1 MSKRT
6 KTRAESRL
14 WGYFIFYYLKKKKKT
29 MELTLILNM
38 HYFHPIA
45 QIWLLS
51 HQLNIKPTKKRKKN
65 SLTLGISWAK
75 IETKNSI
82 I

>member
-14 WGYFIFYYLKKKKKT
+14 WGYFIFYYLKKKKKKKKT

-38 HYFHPIA
+38 HYFPSNCPNMIA
-45 QIWLLS
+45 VSSTQ
-51 HQLNIKPTKKRKKN
+51 H
-65 SLTLGISWAK
+65 
-75 IETKNSI
+75 
-82 I
+82 